1 MSDLEQHFSGLV
13 VMGKHERD
21 TVSPLNTSGGLSND
35 CIALHQ
41 KELNKSR
48 H

>member
-1 MSDLEQHFSGLV
+1 MSDLEQHFPELV
-13 VMGKHERD
+13 VIESVREAL
-21 TVSPLNTSGGLSND
+21 TVPLNTSGGLSND

-41 KELNKSR
+41 KDLNKSR